1 MKNSRLITIMAS
13 SAVLAACAS
22 TPDRIE
28 SLEQARTEV
37 QTLSQEPLASE
48 AASRELAAARSSLN
62 TAEQALKRGDR
73 EDVEHFAYLA
83 SRQAQTGKARV
94 EEAESRKLVTQ
105 AEAERNRVLLDART
119 READRA
125 TQQAQSAQAAAQS
138 AQAAAQSATAAAQ
151 EQTLAADA
159 ARQEALAARAEAD
172 AIKKSLEELQA
183 KQTERGMVLTLS
195 DVLFDTGAATLKPG
209 ADLALNRVAAFMT
222 ENDTTR
228 VIIEGHT
235 DSRGSDSYN
244 EDLSQRRAQAVRDAL
259 ATRGITADRVDAV
272 GRGEAFP
279 VASNETRA
287 GQQQNRRVEIIFSD
301 PAGRFA
307 QGVSGTLR

>member
-1 MKNSRLITIMAS
+1 MKNSTLITIMAS

-22 TPDRIE
+22 TPERIE

-48 AASRELAAARSSLN
+48 AASRERAAARSSLN
-62 TAEQALKRGDR
+62 AAEQAAEKGNL

-83 SRQAQTGKARV
+83 TRQAQTGQARV
-94 EEAESRKLVTQ
+94 DEAEARRLVTQ
-105 AEAERNRVLLDART
+105 AEAERNQVLLEART
-119 READRA
+119 REAERA

-138 AQAAAQSATAAAQ
+138 AQANAQQ
-151 EQTLAADA
+151 QTQAADA
-159 ARQEALAARAEAD
+159 ARQDALSARAEA
-172 AIKKSLEELQA
+172 AEMQKSLEELQA

-209 ADLALNRVAAFMT
+209 ADLAMNRVAAFMS
-222 ENDTTR
+222 ENPTTR

-244 EDLSQRRAQAVRDAL
+244 EELSRRRAEAVKAAL
-259 ATRGITADRVDAV
+259 ATRGVTGDRIDAM
-272 GRGEAFP
+272 GRGEGFP
-279 VASNETRA
+279 VASNDSRA

-301 PAGRFA
+301 ESGRFA
-307 QGVSGTLR
+307 QGVSGTMR

>member
-1 MKNSRLITIMAS
+1 MKISTLITIMAS

-22 TPDRIE
+22 TPERIE

-62 TAEQALKRGDR
+62 AAEQAAEKGNL

-83 SRQAQTGKARV
+83 TRQAQTGQARV
-94 EEAESRKLVTQ
+94 DEAEARKLVTQ
-105 AEAERNRVLLDART
+105 AEGERNRVLLEART
-119 READRA
+119 REAERA
-125 TQQAQSAQAAAQS
+125 TQQAQSATAAAQS
-138 AQAAAQSATAAAQ
+138 AQAIAQQ
-151 EQTLAADA
+151 QTQAADA
-159 ARQEALAARAEAD
+159 ARQEALAARAEA
-172 AIKKSLEELQA
+172 AEMQKSLEELQA

-209 ADLALNRVAAFMT
+209 ADLALERVAAFMN
-222 ENDTTR
+222 ENPTTR

-244 EDLSQRRAQAVRDAL
+244 EELSRRRAEAVKAAL
-259 ATRGITADRVDAV
+259 ATRGVTGDRIDAM
-272 GRGEAFP
+272 GRGEGFP
-279 VASNETRA
+279 VASNDSRA

-301 PAGRFA
+301 QSGRFA
-307 QGVSGTLR
+307 QGVSGTMR

>member
-1 MKNSRLITIMAS
+1 MKNLTLITIMAS

-22 TPDRIE
+22 MPDRIE
-28 SLEQARTEV
+28 ILEEARTEV
-37 QTLSQEPLASE
+37 QALSQEPLASE

-62 TAEQALKRGDR
+62 AAEQAFKKGDR

-83 SRQAQTGKARV
+83 SRQAQSGQARV
-94 EEAESRKLVTQ
+94 EEAEARKLVTQ
-105 AEAERNRVLLDART
+105 AEAERNRVLLEART
-119 READRA
+119 REAERA
-125 TQQAQSAQAAAQS
+125 TQQAQSAQAAAQ
-138 AQAAAQSATAAAQ
+138 Q
-151 EQTLAADA
+151 QTQAADA
-159 ARQEALAARAEAD
+159 ARQEALAARAETAEMQ
-172 AIKKSLEELQA
+172 KSLEELQA

-222 ENDTTR
+222 ENPTTR

-244 EDLSQRRAQAVRDAL
+244 EDLSRRRASAVRDAL
-259 ATRGITADRVDAV
+259 ATRGIAGDRVDAV

-301 PAGRFA
+301 PSGRFA

>member
-1 MKNSRLITIMAS
+1 MKISTLITIMAS

-62 TAEQALKRGDR
+62 AAEQAAKKGDR
-73 EDVEHFAYLA
+73 EDVDHFAYLA
-83 SRQAQTGKARV
+83 TRQAQTGQARV
-94 EEAESRKLVTQ
+94 DEAEARKLVTQ
-105 AEAERNRVLLDART
+105 AEGDRNRVLLEART
-119 READRA
+119 REAERA
-125 TQQAQSAQAAAQS
+125 TQQARSAQAAAQS
-138 AQAAAQSATAAAQ
+138 AQADAQQ
-151 EQTLAADA
+151 QTQAADA
-159 ARQEALAARAEAD
+159 ARQDALAARAEA
-172 AIKKSLEELQA
+172 AEMQKSLEDLQA

-209 ADLALNRVAAFMT
+209 ADLALQRVAAFMT
-222 ENDTTR
+222 ENPTTR

-235 DSRGSDSYN
+235 DSRGSDTYN
-244 EDLSQRRAQAVRDAL
+244 EELSRRRAEAVKAAL
-259 ATRGITADRVDAV
+259 ATRGVTGDRIDAM
-272 GRGEAFP
+272 GRGEGFP
-279 VASNETRA
+279 VASNDSRA

-301 PAGRFA
+301 PSGRFA
-307 QGVSGTLR
+307 QGVSGTMR

>member
-1 MKNSRLITIMAS
+1 MKNSTLITIMAS

-28 SLEQARTEV
+28 SLEQARTDV

-62 TAEQALKRGDR
+62 AAEQALKKGDR
-73 EDVEHFAYLA
+73 EDVDHFAYLA
-83 SRQAQTGKARV
+83 SRQAQTGHARV
-94 EEAESRKLVTQ
+94 DEAEARRLVTQ
-105 AEAERNRVLLDART
+105 AEGERNRVLLEART
-119 READRA
+119 REAERA

-138 AQAAAQSATAAAQ
+138 AQAVAQQ
-151 EQTLAADA
+151 QTQAADA
-159 ARQEALAARAEAD
+159 ARQEALSARAEA
-172 AIKKSLEELQA
+172 AEMQKSLEELQA

-209 ADLALNRVAAFMT
+209 ADLALERVAAFMN
-222 ENDTTR
+222 ENPTTR

-244 EDLSQRRAQAVRDAL
+244 EELSRRRADAVKAAL
-259 ATRGITADRVDAV
+259 ATRGITGDRIDAV

-279 VASNETRA
+279 VATNESRA

-301 PAGRFA
+301 QSGRFA
-307 QGVSGTLR
+307 QGVSGTMR

>member
-1 MKNSRLITIMAS
+1 MKISTLITIMAS

-62 TAEQALKRGDR
+62 AAEQAAEKGNL

-83 SRQAQTGKARV
+83 TRQAQTGQARV
-94 EEAESRKLVTQ
+94 DEAEARRLVTQ
-105 AEAERNRVLLDART
+105 AEGERNRVLLEART
-119 READRA
+119 REAERA
-125 TQQAQSAQAAAQS
+125 TQQAQSATAAAQS
-138 AQAAAQSATAAAQ
+138 AQAIAQQ
-151 EQTLAADA
+151 QTQAADA
-159 ARQEALAARAEAD
+159 ARQEALAARAEA
-172 AIKKSLEELQA
+172 AEMQKSLEELQA

-209 ADLALNRVAAFMT
+209 ADLALERVAAFMN
-222 ENDTTR
+222 ENPTTR

-235 DSRGSDSYN
+235 DSRGSDTYN
-244 EDLSQRRAQAVRDAL
+244 EELSRRRAEAVKSAL
-259 ATRGITADRVDAV
+259 ATRGVTGDRIDAM
-272 GRGEAFP
+272 GRGEGFP

-301 PAGRFA
+301 QSGRFA
-307 QGVSGTLR
+307 QGVSGTMR